1 MSAESTAPSASSRPP
16 RVQAGALEE
25 CSVWGVTD
33 RRPLPARKLLDDYVV
48 GPLLNP
54 AVILAALKRRATG
67 LAGSWPGV
75 DWQTGGGELEVAV
88 EHNCQRTLPVMMSLG
103 GGQRG
108 ALPRCAGL
116 P

>member
-1 MSAESTAPSASSRPP
+1 MTAESTAPSASSRPP

-54 AVILAALKRRATG
+54 AVSLAARW
-67 LAGSWPGV
+67 S
-75 DWQTGGGELEVAV
+75 
-88 EHNCQRTLPVMMSLG
+88 
-103 GGQRG
+103 G
-108 ALPRCAGL
+108 ALPG
-116 P
+116 